1 MDIRDR
7 LIRTVAL
14 TLVSVGLFAAP
25 VGAQDSDLDYLRGV
39 PPEVLEFS
47 FVAPPAPQVTLRAW
61 DGWRGPSGFNYV
73 FGPVPVNWNRIDL
86 ENWRFIWQPTVS
98 GVVSVR
104 WELSKYPFPATGT
117 FVPSPGFGLVGYAS
131 SSPFFLDLNLL
142 APRPPNWTPKLAFG
156 GLAGS
161 FSSAGI
167 VLPPTEIP
175 PGTQLTRQG
184 ALNVRFAGAKI
195 PAASNADVRAYIAQA
210 DPVITQSMSLYM
222 RVVPL
227 NVDGASIGPPS
238 NVVVL
243 EFFEPD
249 PTNVIPQPVFVHPSA
264 AFAAYTPVRPY
275 AVDWSCHMVLT
286 YDHPLGYWQ
295 KGDKTNICDD
305 DSDIVGDI
313 IDTFSSVVELV
324 TDFVDWV
331 SDTYSDLKSEVASQ
345 VAGTLQDFGIPCNE
359 TCATIALNAA
369 LAAAGM
375 PPELPDVEQLQAMGE
390 GYAVDAVANYAE
402 SQGVPVPEE
411 AREKV
416 REQLHEMI
424 DKAAENTFTGGEGA
438 ADYIPD
444 ITYQFHGPI
453 LVMDVTNPSNQ
464 YVSMTDALRVED
476 QTGRY
481 HTETFFIPPIRPGHS
496 FRIALTLKPLQ
507 DPKAWM
513 SLLPYEGQTL
523 TIFELFE
530 KLDAAEAALRA
541 WKTTYQTGDLVL
553 QVSVGPS
560 TAFTATL
567 PAKN

>member
-1 MDIRDR
+1 
-7 LIRTVAL
+7 V
-14 TLVSVGLFAAP
+14 
-25 VGAQDSDLDYLRGV
+25 
-39 PPEVLEFS
+39 
-47 FVAPPAPQVTLRAW
+47 
-61 DGWRGPSGFNYV
+61 
-73 FGPVPVNWNRIDL
+73 
-86 ENWRFIWQPTVS
+86 
-98 GVVSVR
+98 
-104 WELSKYPFPATGT
+104 
-117 FVPSPGFGLVGYAS
+117 
-131 SSPFFLDLNLL
+131 
-142 APRPPNWTPKLAFG
+142 
-156 GLAGS
+156 
-161 FSSAGI
+161 
-167 VLPPTEIP
+167 
-175 PGTQLTRQG
+175 
-184 ALNVRFAGAKI
+184 
-195 PAASNADVRAYIAQA
+195 
-210 DPVITQSMSLYM
+210 

-227 NVDGASIGPPS
+227 KADGASVGPPS

-243 EFFEPD
+243 EFLEPD

-275 AVDWSCHMVLT
+275 AFDWSCHMVLT

-313 IDTFSSVVELV
+313 IDAFGSVVELV

-331 SDTYSDLKSEVASQ
+331 SDTYSDIKSEVASQ

-375 PPELPDVEQLQAMGE
+375 PPELPDVEQFQAMGE
-390 GYAVDAVANYAE
+390 GYAVDTLANYAE
-402 SQGVPVPEE
+402 AQGVPVPEE
-411 AREKV
+411 AREKM
-416 REQLHEMI
+416 REQVHQMI
-424 DKAAENTFTGGEGA
+424 DKAAESTFTGGEGSA
-438 ADYIPD
+438 AYIPD
-444 ITYQFHGPI
+444 VTYQFHGPI

-507 DPKAWM
+507 DAKAWM
-513 SLLPYEGQTL
+513 SLLPYEGQPL
-523 TIFELFE
+523 SVFELFQ
-530 KLDAAEAALRA
+530 KLEAAEDALRA
-541 WKTTYQTGDLVL
+541 WRTTYRTEDLVL
-553 QVSVGPS
+553 KVTVGPY

>member
-1 MDIRDR
+1 MDIGDR
-7 LIRTVAL
+7 LIPRIAL
-14 TLVSVGLFAAP
+14 TLATVGVFAAT
-25 VGAQDSDLDYLRGV
+25 VGAQVSDVDYLRGV
-39 PPEVLEFS
+39 APEVLTFS

-61 DGWRGPSGFNYV
+61 DGQLNADHAVNYV
-73 FGPVPVNWNRIDL
+73 FGPVPIDWNRIDL
-86 ENWRFIWQPTVS
+86 DWRFVWQPTVP
-98 GVVSVR
+98 GVAAVR
-104 WELSKYPFPATGT
+104 WEMSKYPFPAGS
-117 FVPSPGFGLVGYAS
+117 FVPSPGFGLVGHAS
-131 SSPFFLDLNLL
+131 TGLFFLDLNLL
-142 APRPPNWTPKLAFG
+142 APRPPNWTPKLAFE

-161 FSSAGI
+161 FTSAGI

-175 PGTQLTRQG
+175 PGKQVTRVG
-184 ALNVRFAGAKI
+184 ALNVRFAGANI
-195 PAASNADVRAYIAQA
+195 PDSSSADVRTYIAQA
-210 DPVITQSMSLYM
+210 DPVITQSMTLHV

-227 NVDGASIGPPS
+227 NADGTPVGPPS

-249 PTNVIPQPVFVHPSA
+249 PTNVIPQPVFVHPTA

-275 AVDWSCHMVLT
+275 AFDWSCHMVLT
-286 YDHPLGYWQ
+286 YDHPFGYWQ

-305 DSDIVGDI
+305 DSGIVGDI
-313 IDTFSSVVELV
+313 IDAFGSVIELV

-331 SDTYSDLKSEVASQ
+331 SDTYSDIKSEVASQ

-411 AREKV
+411 ARAKM
-416 REQLHEMI
+416 REQLHQMI
-424 DKAAENTFTGGEGA
+424 DQAAENTFTGGVGSP
-438 ADYIPD
+438 DYIPD
-444 ITYQFHGPI
+444 VTYQFHGPI

-481 HTETFFIPPIRPGHS
+481 HTQTFSVPPIRPGHS
-496 FRIALTLKPLQ
+496 FRIALTLRPLQ

-513 SLLPYEGQTL
+513 DLMPTAEDSVWTGEYVQ
-523 TIFELFE
+523 
-530 KLDAAEAALRA
+530 KLEAAEDALRA
-541 WKTTYQTGDLVL
+541 WRTTYRTEDLVL
-553 QVSVGPS
+553 KVTVGPY

-567 PAKN
+567 PAKD

>member
-1 MDIRDR
+1 MDIRER
-7 LIRTVAL
+7 LIPRFAL
-14 TLVSVGLFAAP
+14 TLATLGLFGATA
-25 VGAQDSDLDYLRGV
+25 GAQVSDVDYLRGV

-47 FVAPPAPQVTLRAW
+47 FVAPPPPQVSLKAW
-61 DGWRGPSGFNYV
+61 DGIPLPDQGFNYV
-73 FGPVPVNWNRIDL
+73 FGPVPIDWNRIDL
-86 ENWRFIWQPTVS
+86 NWRFVWQPSVP
-98 GVVSVR
+98 GAVSVR
-104 WELSKYPFPATGT
+104 WELSKYPFPATGS

-131 SSPFFLDLNLL
+131 TGLFFVDLNLL
-142 APRPPNWTPKLAFG
+142 APRPPNWTPKLAFE

-161 FSSAGI
+161 FKSAGV

-175 PGTQLTRQG
+175 PGKQLTRTG

-195 PAASNADVRAYIAQA
+195 PDSSSADVRAYISQA
-210 DPVITQSMSLYM
+210 DPVITQSLSLYI

-227 NVDGASIGPPS
+227 NVDGAPIGPPS

-249 PTNVIPQPVFVHPSA
+249 PTNVIPQPVFVHPTVT
-264 AFAAYTPVRPY
+264 FAGYTSVRPY
-275 AVDWSCHMVLT
+275 AFDWSCHMVLT

-305 DSDIVGDI
+305 DSGIVGDI
-313 IDTFSSVVELV
+313 IDGFGSLVELV

-331 SDTYSDLKSEVASQ
+331 SDTYSDIKSEVASQ

-359 TCATIALNAA
+359 ACATIALNAA

-411 AREKV
+411 AREKM

-424 DKAAENTFTGGEGA
+424 DKAAENTFTGGEGS

-444 ITYQFHGPI
+444 VTYQFHGPI
-453 LVMDVTNPSNQ
+453 LVMDVTNSSNQ
-464 YVSMTDALRVED
+464 YVSMSEMLHVED

-481 HTETFFIPPIRPGHS
+481 RTESFFIPPIRKGHS

-513 SLLPYEGQTL
+513 DLLPEDGDSPFFGT
-523 TIFELFE
+523 FFE
-530 KLDAAEAALRA
+530 KLEAAEDALRA
-541 WKTTYQTGDLVL
+541 WKTTYQTDDLVL
-553 QVSVGPS
+553 KVTAGPY

>member
-7 LIRTVAL
+7 LIPRFAL
-14 TLVSVGLFAAP
+14 TLATLGLFGANA
-25 VGAQDSDLDYLRGV
+25 GAQVSDVDYLRGV
-39 PPEVLEFS
+39 APEVLTFS
-47 FVAPPAPQVTLRAW
+47 FVAPPAPQVTLKAW
-61 DGWRGPSGFNYV
+61 DGKLNPDHGFTYV
-73 FGPVPVNWNRIDL
+73 SGPVPIDWNRIDL
-86 ENWRFIWQPTVS
+86 NWRFVWQLSVP
-98 GVVSVR
+98 GAVSVR
-104 WELSKYPFPATGT
+104 WEMSKYPFPATGS
-117 FVPSPGFGLVGYAS
+117 FVPSPGFGVVGYAS
-131 SSPFFLDLNLL
+131 TGLFFVDLNLL
-142 APRPPNWTPKLAFG
+142 APRPPNWTPKLAFE

-161 FSSAGI
+161 VTSTGI

-175 PGTQLTRQG
+175 PGKQVTRLG
-184 ALNVRFAGAKI
+184 ALNVRFAGANI
-195 PAASNADVRAYIAQA
+195 PASSSADVQAYIAQA
-210 DPVITQSMSLYM
+210 DPVITQSMSLYV

-227 NVDGASIGPPS
+227 NAAGAAIGPAS

-243 EFFEPD
+243 EFLEPD
-249 PTNVIPQPVFVHPSA
+249 PNVVPQPVFVHPSV
-264 AFAAYTPVRPY
+264 AFAGYTPVRPY
-275 AVDWSCHMVLT
+275 AFDWSCHMVLT
-286 YDHPLGYWQ
+286 VDHPLGWYQ

-305 DSDIVGDI
+305 DSDFVDDI
-313 IDTFSSVVELV
+313 IDAFGNLAELV

-331 SDTYSDLKSEVASQ
+331 SDTYSDIKSEVASQ

-390 GYAVDAVANYAE
+390 GYAVDTLANYAE
-402 SQGVPVPEE
+402 AQGVPVPEE
-411 AREKV
+411 AREKM
-416 REQLHEMI
+416 REQVHQMI
-424 DKAAENTFTGGEGA
+424 DKAAENTFTGGEGSA
-438 ADYIPD
+438 AYIPD
-444 ITYQFHGPI
+444 VTYQFHGPI

-481 HTETFFIPPIRPGHS
+481 HTGTFFIPPIRPGHS

-513 SLLPYEGQTL
+513 DLLPKDGDSP
-523 TIFELFE
+523 LFGTFFQ
-530 KLDAAEAALRA
+530 KLEAAEDALRT
-541 WKTTYQTGDLVL
+541 WRTTYRTEDLVL
-553 QVSVGPS
+553 KVTVGPY